1 MKTVAD
7 TLGVS
12 RSNLADRL
20 KGSHAMLLEK
30 HTTVRKYP
38 IHDGKATVMR
48 SNLSW
53 CSNGLKFA
61 CWIGEVIPL
70 AVHYRRLR
78 P

>member
-30 HTTVRKYP
+30 HTTVRKDP
-38 IHDGKATVMR
+38 H
-48 SNLSW
+48 
-53 CSNGLKFA
+53 
-61 CWIGEVIPL
+61 P
-70 AVHYRRLR
+70 
-78 P
+78 